1 MFPHPPLVKRI
12 VRSKVQAQ
20 HSPCLDDSVLLG
32 QPRRSYRKWND
43 KSMQKAAKA
52 VEEGTMSLRMASE
65 KYSVPKSTLH
75 DRVTGKTDFE
85 ARPGPSPYLS
95 FEEEEELASFL
106 IKTAKIGYPRT
117 KRQVLALVERIVSA
131 RGICTSVTNGWWERF
146 CKRHPQMTLK
156 MAMPLSYVRAAAT
169 DPVIL
174 NKYFDTLEETLTD
187 NDILNRPVHIF
198 NCDETGM
205 PLNPKCLKIVD
216 KKGSKNPSYITSNT
230 KAQVTVHAC
239 TCAAGYAI
247 PPFVIFKRKS
257 LNPELTKNEV
267 PGTLYGLSEN
277 GWMTKDLFYYWFRE
291 HFLLYAP
298 QVRPLLLLM
307 DGHATHYSPETI
319 RLAASHKVII
329 FVLPPNTTHITQ
341 ALDKGCFGPLKVAW
355 RHLCHE
361 FFVDNPEKATLSLY
375 DFSGIFSEAWARAF
389 SVKNIQSSFKVTGIC
404 PLNKSVLEKYVSITE
419 PDSEEKFSV
428 FQPANLARK
437 NGIKH
442 LPLYSPSRSCC
453 HDVSKSAHSELD
465 ESLDGFEKHL
475 LERSSRSFKE
485 SSVAPSHDSSKIS
498 RFLIPPVSPRKSQ
511 VDEKALCKVL
521 TSQDSIRLMKDKE
534 EKKQHEARLKEMRKQ
549 DRLRKQKVQQSKA
562 SGVKV
567 SFAKNQV
574 ILEDSD
580 GFQSEVESDCELNVQ
595 SDFELDCSYAEW
607 RGKESQSDYES
618 EPSTKTGTRGQKKK
632 LVDIQPQS
640 DYESEPS
647 TETGTRGRKKKLVD
661 IQPQSNYESEPST
674 KTGRGRKK
682 KLVDIQPQSDYESE
696 PSTKTGRGQK
706 KKLVDIQ
713 PQSDYESEPSTKTG
727 ARGRKKKLVDIQ
739 PQSDYESEP
748 STKTG
753 RGRKKKLVDI
763 QPQSDY
769 ESEPST
775 KTGTRGRKKK
785 LVDIQPQSHYESEP
799 STKTGTRGR
808 KKKLVDIQPQSDYE
822 SEPSTKTRG
831 RKKKLVDIQ
840 PQSDYE
846 SEPSTKTGTR
856 GRKKKLVDIQPQS
869 DYESEPST
877 KTRGRKKKLVDI
889 QPQSDYESE
898 PSTKTGTRGRK
909 KKLVDIQPQS
919 DDESE
924 PSTKTGTRG
933 RKKKL
938 VDIQPQS
945 DYESEPST
953 KTRGRKKKLVDIQ
966 PQSDYESEPSTKTR
980 GRKKKLVDIQPQS
993 DDESEPSTKT
1003 GRRGRKKKLVD
1014 IQPQS
1019 DDESEPSTKTGTR
1032 GQKKKLVDIHPQSDY
1047 ESVPS
1052 TKTGIGIRGRKKK
1065 PLDIQPQSDYESE
1078 QYTRARDD
1086 YVELSDCESINQ
1098 SIGGTKGSSRSAC
1111 SSLKDKEDAYLDQW
1125 WIKDLK
1131 LYNADKE
1138 SLKSTVPL
1146 TDNIINAAQ
1155 VLLKLQYPHISG
1167 WQDTLLE
1174 KKMNFDVI
1182 SSYPAIQLLFV
1193 GKNHWICT
1201 CAMTPGTVTV
1211 MDSLQLYSRLRK
1223 ATVNLI
1229 SHVYRYHTFLK
1240 SLKIETLAVQQQ
1252 EGYTDCALFSI
1263 AYAVEL
1269 CLGNNPENSCF
1280 DQGQLRNHLYK
1291 CFVNKSLIP
1300 FPKQKVEPLPRPRRL
1315 YYEVKI
1321 FCYCRLPENYDKMMI
1336 MCDLCQ
1342 EWYHCSCAGIKESE
1356 LDDIDDWM
1364 CDICNKY

>member
-696 PSTKTGRGQK
+696 PSTKTGTRGRNKKLVDIQPQSDYESEPSTKTGRGQK

-769 ESEPST
+769 
-775 KTGTRGRKKK
+775 
-785 LVDIQPQSHYESEP
+785 
-799 STKTGTRGR
+799 
-808 KKKLVDIQPQSDYE
+808 
-822 SEPSTKTRG
+822 
-831 RKKKLVDIQ
+831 
-840 PQSDYE
+840 
-846 SEPSTKTGTR
+846 
-856 GRKKKLVDIQPQS
+856 
-869 DYESEPST
+869 
-877 KTRGRKKKLVDI
+877 
-889 QPQSDYESE
+889 
-898 PSTKTGTRGRK
+898 
-909 KKLVDIQPQS
+909 
-919 DDESE
+919 ESE

>member
-661 IQPQSNYESEPST
+661 IQPQS
-674 KTGRGRKK
+674 
-682 KLVDIQPQSDYESE
+682 
-696 PSTKTGRGQK
+696 
-706 KKLVDIQ
+706 
-713 PQSDYESEPSTKTG
+713 
-727 ARGRKKKLVDIQ
+727 
-739 PQSDYESEP
+739 
-748 STKTG
+748 
-753 RGRKKKLVDI
+753 
-763 QPQSDY
+763 
-769 ESEPST
+769 
-775 KTGTRGRKKK
+775 
-785 LVDIQPQSHYESEP
+785 
-799 STKTGTRGR
+799 
-808 KKKLVDIQPQSDYE
+808 
-822 SEPSTKTRG
+822 
-831 RKKKLVDIQ
+831 
-840 PQSDYE
+840 
-846 SEPSTKTGTR
+846 
-856 GRKKKLVDIQPQS
+856 
-869 DYESEPST
+869 
-877 KTRGRKKKLVDI
+877 
-889 QPQSDYESE
+889 
-898 PSTKTGTRGRK
+898 
-909 KKLVDIQPQS
+909 

>member
-696 PSTKTGRGQK
+696 PSTKTGTRGRNKKLVDIQPQSDYESEPSTKTGRGQK

-753 RGRKKKLVDI
+753 
-763 QPQSDY
+763 
-769 ESEPST
+769 
-775 KTGTRGRKKK
+775 
-785 LVDIQPQSHYESEP
+785 
-799 STKTGTRGR
+799 
-808 KKKLVDIQPQSDYE
+808 
-822 SEPSTKTRG
+822 
-831 RKKKLVDIQ
+831 
-840 PQSDYE
+840 
-846 SEPSTKTGTR
+846 
-856 GRKKKLVDIQPQS
+856 
-869 DYESEPST
+869 
-877 KTRGRKKKLVDI
+877 
-889 QPQSDYESE
+889 
-898 PSTKTGTRGRK
+898 RGRK

>member
-696 PSTKTGRGQK
+696 PSTKTGTRGRNKKLVDIQPQSDYESEPSTKTGRGQK

-753 RGRKKKLVDI
+753 
-763 QPQSDY
+763 
-769 ESEPST
+769 
-775 KTGTRGRKKK
+775 
-785 LVDIQPQSHYESEP
+785 
-799 STKTGTRGR
+799 
-808 KKKLVDIQPQSDYE
+808 
-822 SEPSTKTRG
+822 
-831 RKKKLVDIQ
+831 
-840 PQSDYE
+840 
-846 SEPSTKTGTR
+846 
-856 GRKKKLVDIQPQS
+856 
-869 DYESEPST
+869 
-877 KTRGRKKKLVDI
+877 
-889 QPQSDYESE
+889 
-898 PSTKTGTRGRK
+898 
-909 KKLVDIQPQS
+909 
-919 DDESE
+919 
-924 PSTKTGTRG
+924 RG

>member
-696 PSTKTGRGQK
+696 PSTKTGTRGRNKKLVDIQPQSDYESEPSTKTGRGQK

-753 RGRKKKLVDI
+753 
-763 QPQSDY
+763 
-769 ESEPST
+769 
-775 KTGTRGRKKK
+775 
-785 LVDIQPQSHYESEP
+785 
-799 STKTGTRGR
+799 
-808 KKKLVDIQPQSDYE
+808 
-822 SEPSTKTRG
+822 
-831 RKKKLVDIQ
+831 
-840 PQSDYE
+840 
-846 SEPSTKTGTR
+846 
-856 GRKKKLVDIQPQS
+856 
-869 DYESEPST
+869 
-877 KTRGRKKKLVDI
+877 
-889 QPQSDYESE
+889 
-898 PSTKTGTRGRK
+898 
-909 KKLVDIQPQS
+909 
-919 DDESE
+919 
-924 PSTKTGTRG
+924 
-933 RKKKL
+933 
-938 VDIQPQS
+938 
-945 DYESEPST
+945 
-953 KTRGRKKKLVDIQ
+953 RGRKKKLVDIQ